1 MIKAEDFGRS
11 GIEKIVDEW
20 VIGKNGERD
29 RLIMKL
35 HFINGYTFEGLQK
48 KLDTMEDE
56 SFHLSID
63 RLKQIILQR
72 SNQIEKHIN
81 ITNGAG

>member
-11 GIEKIVDEW
+11 GIEKIIDEW

-72 SNQIEKHIN
+72 SNQIEKHIT
-81 ITNGAG
+81 ITNRAG

>member
-72 SNQIEKHIN
+72 SNQIEKHIT

>member
-1 MIKAEDFGRS
+1 MIKAEEFGRS
-11 GIEKIVDEW
+11 GIEKIIDEW

-72 SNQIEKHIN
+72 SNQIEKHIT

>member
-11 GIEKIVDEW
+11 VIEKIVDEW

-35 HFINGYTFEGLQK
+35 HFFNGYTFEGLQK

-72 SNQIEKHIN
+72 SSQIEKHIT

>member
-11 GIEKIVDEW
+11 GIEKIIDEW

-72 SNQIEKHIN
+72 SNQIEKHIT
-81 ITNGAG
+81 ITNMAG

>member
-1 MIKAEDFGRS
+1 MIKAEDYGRS

-72 SNQIEKHIN
+72 SNQIEKHIT